1 VSQGNFKI
9 RRGILR
15 KCVVL
20 LFMVVSILFGLLP
33 GISPKVQASTFPV
46 PYYFANWAGP
56 IYSYLAENPDGTKT
70 VFETV
75 QANDVGSVA
84 AKIGQVSVYAQN
96 DRLLSTKKLGYELPL
111 FGAFYF
117 GKDYNY
123 AAFGDTNIEQ
133 NDSKEVIRIVK
144 YDKQFN
150 RLGSVSVYGGDWIMK
165 EPFYAGSPKFAEDGN
180 MLILHT
186 SRLRYTSSDGLNHQS
201 NFTVIVDTEAMKVT
215 MASEPF
221 SGNYVSHSFN
231 QFILFDGG
239 LPVFLDHGDT
249 YPRAVVLNKGFMPYY
264 QQIAPDGPTGEY
276 YSSYSKVNLFPISG
290 TVGDNYTGVSVGGF
304 EASDTSFIAAIKTVD
319 QSKTVQNEGSKNQ
332 CDIVLCVVPKDS
344 LNDSD
349 VKQIIVGKCVG
360 TDKITSAPYLVRLSG
375 DRLAVVWQEFSTN
388 NTHTRGDMVCVIVN
402 GKGEEVG
409 TAQHFPNMILTD
421 CPPVLDS
428 VGNIIWYSDNDEAA
442 DSLGSRKFYSITPL
456 TDTTAGNELTA
467 SATSSAVLI
476 NGKSISFDAYNIDG
490 SNYFKL
496 RDLAVALNS
505 TNKQFSVNWD
515 GATNIASLISGEPY
529 IGEMSQK
536 GASTVKPVL
545 SNATL
550 LIDGKKVS
558 LTAYNI
564 GDFNYLKLRD
574 FGEALDFGVAWD
586 GATNTIRID
595 TTTGYSD

>member
-1 VSQGNFKI
+1 
-9 RRGILR
+9 
-15 KCVVL
+15 
-20 LFMVVSILFGLLP
+20 MVVSILFGLLP
-33 GISPKVQASTFPV
+33 GISLKVQASTFPV
-46 PYYFANWAGP
+46 PYDFDNWASP
-56 IYSYLAENPDGTKT
+56 IDSYLAENTDGTKT
-70 VFETV
+70 VFELV
-75 QANDVGSVA
+75 QANDVGSGAVQ
-84 AKIGQVSVYAQN
+84 IGQASVYAQD
-96 DRLLSTKKLGYELPL
+96 DRLLSTKKLDYELPL

-133 NDSKEVIRIVK
+133 NDQKEVIRIVK

-150 RLGSVSVYGGDWIMK
+150 RLGSVSVYGGDSITQK
-165 EPFYAGSPKFAEDGN
+165 PFYTGSPKFAEDGN

-201 NFTVIVDTEAMKVT
+201 NFTVIVDTDAMKVT

-221 SGNYVSHSFN
+221 PGNYVSHSLN
-231 QFILFDGG
+231 QFILFDNG
-239 LPVFLDHGDT
+239 LPIFLDHGDT
-249 YPRAVVLNKGFMPYY
+249 YPRAVVLHKGLMPNY
-264 QQIAPDGPTGEY
+264 QQIAPYGTLNEY
-276 YSSYSKVNLFPISG
+276 AASYSQVNLFPISG
-290 TVGDNYTGVSVGGF
+290 TAGDNYTGVSVGGF

-319 QSKTVQNEGSKNQ
+319 QSKTVQNEDSKNQ

-344 LNDSD
+344 LSDSD
-349 VKQIIVGKCVG
+349 VKQITIGKYVG
-360 TDKITSAPYLVRLSG
+360 TNQIASVPYLVRLSG

-388 NTHTRGDMVCVIVN
+388 NTHTRGDMVCAIVN
-402 GKGEEVG
+402 GKGEAVG
-409 TAQHFPNMILTD
+409 TAQHFPNVILTD

-428 VGNIIWYSDNDEAA
+428 AGNIMWYIDYDEAT
-442 DSLGSRKFYSITPL
+442 DSLGPRKFYSINPL
-456 TDTTAGNELTA
+456 TGTTAGNELTA
-467 SATSSAVLI
+467 SATSSIVLI

-536 GASTVKPVL
+536 GAATVKPVL

-550 LIDGKKVS
+550 LIDEKKVS

-564 GDFNYLKLRD
+564 DGINYLKLRD
-574 FGEALDFGVAWD
+574 FGAALNFGVTWD
-586 GATNTIRID
+586 GATNTIRIG